1 MQCNCGFCF
10 SPESLAGAKRGFDS
24 YAVINDRAY
33 RRFIKLELAA
43 MASSEVGDMVTYLS
57 LLARASK
64 YVGSIRVCPKCYRLL
79 FVRPGTRQNE
89 CVFEIYRRE
98 NVKETGKETGETG
111 DASPISRNDRRTHPY
126 E

>member
-10 SPESLAGAKRGFDS
+10 SQESLVGAKREFDS

-43 MASSEVGDMVTYLS
+43 MASLEVGDMVTYRS

-64 YVGSIRVCPKCYRLL
+64 YAGSIRVCPKCYRLL
-79 FVRPGTRQNE
+79 FVRPGARQDE

-98 NVKETGKETGETG
+98 ETE
-111 DASPISRNDRRTHPY
+111 
-126 E
+126 